1 MPDEPQTQ
9 SYGLLSSLAEYI
21 SPSNKEWAPWPIRTL
36 RSGLAALAA
45 PGDAFAGRLPMIDS
59 SGHTS
64 LEAIGRASDLAGLM
78 MLGATGAPSGALGSG
93 FVRRTARDTPYN
105 DVGHMMFVD
114 EAKSHSINS
123 YGKNLWGFESNDVP
137 FSAIVDAGDSSF
149 RRNAYR
155 ALRNE
160 YDAATSRA
168 LVDEANPSRIVN
180 SAGTWDDLNAV
191 QVLWDKYFEPR
202 GIAAVTTRDGAVLF
216 DPKYARKIETD

>member
-45 PGDAFAGRLPMIDS
+45 PGDAYAGRLPMMDS
-59 SGHTS
+59 AGHTS
-64 LEAIGRASDLAGLM
+64 QASIGRIADLAGLM
-78 MLGATGAPSGALGSG
+78 MLGATGAPAGALGSG

-114 EAKSHSINS
+114 EAKSDSIAS
-123 YGKNLWGFESNDVP
+123 YGRNLWGFESNDIP
-137 FSAIVDAGDSSF
+137 FSALVDAGDSSF

-155 ALRNE
+155 ALRSE
-160 YDAATSRA
+160 YDKAESRA
-168 LVDEANPSRIVN
+168 LVDEANPSNIVN
-180 SAGTWDDLNAV
+180 SAGTWDDPKSV
-191 QVLWDKYFEPR
+191 RILWERYLEPR
-202 GIAAVTTRDGAVLF
+202 GISAVTTTDGAVLF
-216 DPKYARKIETD
+216 DPKYTRRLESK